1 MTWEDEGR
9 GASHVDAIK
18 FKVVAKPNP
27 KDVTHPIFIN
37 VDLDYDD

>member
-1 MTWEDEGR
+1 MKEEELVMWM
-9 GASHVDAIK
+9 HVDAIK